1 MEFSKCYYCGGNL
14 IVTGEF
20 SLEDLGIEEE
30 GIVTNLICTH
40 CGAVWEGTQIYE
52 EAEE

>member
-1 MEFSKCYYCGGNL
+1 MKNINCWFCGGHL
-14 IVTGEF
+14 IWQNDFNT
-20 SLEDLGIEEE
+20 EDYGIEEE
-30 GIVTNLICTH
+30 GIVTVLTCSD